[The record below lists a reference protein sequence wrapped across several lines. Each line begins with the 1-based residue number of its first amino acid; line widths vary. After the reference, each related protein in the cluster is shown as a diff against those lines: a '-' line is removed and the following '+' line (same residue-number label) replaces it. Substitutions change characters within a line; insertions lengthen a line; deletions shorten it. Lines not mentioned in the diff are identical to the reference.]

1 MLSLRWGGLALG
13 KAGQNEIK
21 KVTAVTESRQRG
33 VRWTIFGVVVFMAL
47 VVASFIHRVGE
58 PRIMS
63 LAETRANG
71 LFLFDTPRD
80 PGDFALIDHRG
91 ASFTRDNLVGQWTLI
106 FFGFTHCPDI
116 CPTTLAELAQLKAQL
131 ADTEAGATRVVML
144 SVDPARDT
152 PERLAQYVPYFH
164 PDFVGGTGEF
174 TEILSVAQRLHA
186 PFRHVIEPDGS
197 YQMEHSANVIL
208 MNPRGDYHGFF
219 RAPLDIPKMRVTLRS
234 TQYLWE
240 H

>member
-1 MLSLRWGGLALG
+1 MSDS
-13 KAGQNEIK
+13 KI
-21 KVTAVTESRQRG
+21 RG
-33 VRWTIFGVVVFMAL
+33 VRWTIAGVLVFIFL
-47 VVASFIHRVGE
+47 IVASFVHRVGE
-58 PRIMS
+58 PRVMS

-80 PGDFALIDHRG
+80 PGEFELLDHKG
-91 ASFTRDNLVGQWTLI
+91 KSFSRAQLLGRWTLV

-116 CPTTLAELAQLKAQL
+116 CPTTMVELADLKSQL
-131 ADTEAGATRVVML
+131 ASTEAEATQVVMV

-152 PERLAQYVPYFH
+152 PERLSEYVPYFH
-164 PDFVGGTGEF
+164 PEFLGVTGDFAA
-174 TEILSVAQRLHA
+174 ILSFAQRLNA
-186 PFRHVIEPDGS
+186 PFRKLSEPDGD
-197 YQMEHSANVIL
+197 YQMEHSANVVL

-240 H
+240 HQTHD

>member
-1 MLSLRWGGLALG
+1 MVGSTQ
-13 KAGQNEIK
+13 K
-21 KVTAVTESRQRG
+21 G
-33 VRWTIFGVVVFMAL
+33 VRWTIAGVLLFMTVVVT
-47 VVASFIHRVGE
+47 SFVHRVGE

-80 PGDFALIDHRG
+80 PGEFSLIDHHG
-91 ASFTRDNLVGQWTLI
+91 SPFTREDLIDQWTLI

-116 CPTTLAELAQLKAQL
+116 CPTTMAELAELKAQL
-131 ADTEAGATRVVML
+131 VGTEASDARVVML

-164 PDFVGGTGEF
+164 ADFIGVTGDF
-174 TEILSVAQRLHA
+174 ADILSFAQRLNA
-186 PFRHVIEPDGS
+186 PFRKVSEPDGA
-197 YQMEHSANVIL
+197 YQMEHSANVML

>member
-1 MLSLRWGGLALG
+1 MAASN
-13 KAGQNEIK
+13 QP
-21 KVTAVTESRQRG
+21 G
-33 VRWTIFGVVVFMAL
+33 VRWTIAGVLLFMTI

-80 PGDFALIDHRG
+80 VGDFSLTDHRG
-91 ASFTRDNLVGQWTLI
+91 LSFTQDDLTDRWTLV

-116 CPTTLAELAQLKAQL
+116 CPTTMAELAELKSQL
-131 ADTEAGATRVVML
+131 ADTEASDVRVVML

-152 PERLAQYVPYFH
+152 PDRLAQYVPYFH
-164 PDFVGGTGEF
+164 PDFIGVTGDF
-174 TEILSVAQRLHA
+174 ADILSVAQRLNA
-186 PFRHVIEPDGS
+186 PFRKVSEPDGG

>member
-1 MLSLRWGGLALG
+1 MAASN
-13 KAGQNEIK
+13 QP
-21 KVTAVTESRQRG
+21 G
-33 VRWTIFGVVVFMAL
+33 VRWTIAGVLLFMTI

-80 PGDFALIDHRG
+80 VGDFSLTDHLG
-91 ASFTRDNLVGQWTLI
+91 LSFTRDDLTGRWTLI

-116 CPTTLAELAQLKAQL
+116 CPTTMAELAELKSQLS
-131 ADTEAGATRVVML
+131 DTEASDARVVML

-152 PERLAQYVPYFH
+152 PDRLAQYVPYFH
-164 PDFVGGTGEF
+164 PDFIGVTGDF
-174 TEILSVAQRLHA
+174 ADILSVAQRLNA
-186 PFRHVIEPDGS
+186 PFRKVSEPDGG
-197 YQMEHSANVIL
+197 YQMEHSANVML

>member
-1 MLSLRWGGLALG
+1 MVGSTQ
-13 KAGQNEIK
+13 K
-21 KVTAVTESRQRG
+21 G
-33 VRWTIFGVVVFMAL
+33 VRWTIAGVLLFMTVVVT
-47 VVASFIHRVGE
+47 SFIHRVGE

-63 LAETRANG
+63 LAEARANG

-80 PGDFALIDHRG
+80 PGEFSLIDHHG
-91 ASFTRDNLVGQWTLI
+91 SPFTREDLIDQWTLI

-116 CPTTLAELAQLKAQL
+116 CPTTMAELAELKAQL
-131 ADTEAGATRVVML
+131 VGTEASDARVVML

-164 PDFVGGTGEF
+164 ADFVGVTGDF
-174 TEILSVAQRLHA
+174 TDILSFAQRLNA
-186 PFRHVIEPDGS
+186 PFRKVSEPDGA
-197 YQMEHSANVIL
+197 YQMEHSANVML

>member
-1 MLSLRWGGLALG
+1 MAASN
-13 KAGQNEIK
+13 QP
-21 KVTAVTESRQRG
+21 G
-33 VRWTIFGVVVFMAL
+33 VRWTIAGVLLFMTI

-80 PGDFALIDHRG
+80 VGGFSLTDHRG
-91 ASFTRDNLVGQWTLI
+91 LSFTRDDLRGRWTLI

-116 CPTTLAELAQLKAQL
+116 CPTTMAELAELKSQL
-131 ADTEAGATRVVML
+131 ADTEASDARVVMV

-152 PERLAQYVPYFH
+152 PDRLAQYVPYFH
-164 PDFVGGTGEF
+164 PDFIGVTGEF
-174 TEILSVAQRLHA
+174 ADILSVAQRLNA
-186 PFRHVIEPDGS
+186 PFRKVSEPDGG
-197 YQMEHSANVIL
+197 YQMEHSANVML

>member
-1 MLSLRWGGLALG
+1 MVGSTQ
-13 KAGQNEIK
+13 K
-21 KVTAVTESRQRG
+21 G
-33 VRWTIFGVVVFMAL
+33 VRWTIAGVLLFMTVVVT
-47 VVASFIHRVGE
+47 SFIHRVGE

-80 PGDFALIDHRG
+80 PGEFSLIDHHGSPFARE
-91 ASFTRDNLVGQWTLI
+91 DLIDQWTLI

-116 CPTTLAELAQLKAQL
+116 CPTTMAELAELKAQL
-131 ADTEAGATRVVML
+131 VGTEASDARVVML

-164 PDFVGGTGEF
+164 ADFVGVTGDF
-174 TEILSVAQRLHA
+174 TDILSFAQRLNA
-186 PFRHVIEPDGS
+186 PFRKVSEPDGA
-197 YQMEHSANVIL
+197 YQMEHSANVML

>member
-1 MLSLRWGGLALG
+1 MVGSTQ
-13 KAGQNEIK
+13 K
-21 KVTAVTESRQRG
+21 G
-33 VRWTIFGVVVFMAL
+33 VRWTIAGVLLLMTIVVT
-47 VVASFIHRVGE
+47 SFIHRVGE
-58 PRIMS
+58 PRVMS

-80 PGDFALIDHRG
+80 PGEFSLIDHHG
-91 ASFTRDNLVGQWTLI
+91 SPFTREDLIDQWTLI

-116 CPTTLAELAQLKAQL
+116 CPTTMAELAELKAQL
-131 ADTEAGATRVVML
+131 VGTEASDARVVML

-152 PERLAQYVPYFH
+152 PERLAQYASYFH
-164 PDFVGGTGEF
+164 TDFIGVTGDF
-174 TEILSVAQRLHA
+174 TDILSFAQRLNA
-186 PFRHVIEPDGS
+186 PFRKVSEPDGA
-197 YQMEHSANVIL
+197 YQMEHSANVML

>member
-1 MLSLRWGGLALG
+1 MVGSTQ
-13 KAGQNEIK
+13 K
-21 KVTAVTESRQRG
+21 G
-33 VRWTIFGVVVFMAL
+33 VRWTIAGVLLFMTVVVT
-47 VVASFIHRVGE
+47 SFIHRVGE

-80 PGDFALIDHRG
+80 PGEFSLIDHHG
-91 ASFTRDNLVGQWTLI
+91 SPFTREDLIDQWTLI

-116 CPTTLAELAQLKAQL
+116 CPTTMADLAELKAQL
-131 ADTEAGATRVVML
+131 VGTEASDARVVML

-164 PDFVGGTGEF
+164 ADFIGVTGDF
-174 TEILSVAQRLHA
+174 TDILSFAQRLTA
-186 PFRHVIEPDGS
+186 PFRKVSEPDGA
-197 YQMEHSANVIL
+197 YQMEHSANVML

>member
-1 MLSLRWGGLALG
+1 MVGSTQ
-13 KAGQNEIK
+13 K
-21 KVTAVTESRQRG
+21 G
-33 VRWTIFGVVVFMAL
+33 VRWTIAGVLLFMTVVVT
-47 VVASFIHRVGE
+47 SFIHRVGE

-80 PGDFALIDHRG
+80 PGEFSLIDHHG
-91 ASFTRDNLVGQWTLI
+91 SPFTREDLIDQWTLI

-116 CPTTLAELAQLKAQL
+116 CPTTMAELAELKAQL
-131 ADTEAGATRVVML
+131 VGTEASDARVVML

-164 PDFVGGTGEF
+164 ADFIGVTGDF
-174 TEILSVAQRLHA
+174 TDILSFAQRLNA
-186 PFRHVIEPDGS
+186 PFRKVSESDGA
-197 YQMEHSANVIL
+197 YQMEHSANVML
-208 MNPRGDYHGFF
+208 MNPLGDYHGFF

>member
-1 MLSLRWGGLALG
+1 MAASN
-13 KAGQNEIK
+13 QP
-21 KVTAVTESRQRG
+21 G
-33 VRWTIFGVVVFMAL
+33 VRWTIAGVLLFMTI

-80 PGDFALIDHRG
+80 VGDFSLTDHRG
-91 ASFTRDNLVGQWTLI
+91 QSFARGDLKDRWTLI

-116 CPTTLAELAQLKAQL
+116 CPTTMAELAELKSQL
-131 ADTEAGATRVVML
+131 AGTEASDARVVMV

-152 PERLAQYVPYFH
+152 PDRLAQYVTYFH
-164 PDFVGGTGEF
+164 PDFIGVTGEF
-174 TEILSVAQRLHA
+174 AEILSVAQRLNA
-186 PFRHVIEPDGS
+186 PFRKVSEPDGG
-197 YQMEHSANVIL
+197 YQMEHSANVML

>member
-1 MLSLRWGGLALG
+1 
-13 KAGQNEIK
+13 
-21 KVTAVTESRQRG
+21 VTKSNTPG
-33 VRWTIFGVVVFMAL
+33 VRWTIAAVVAFMVL
-47 VVASFIHRVGE
+47 VVASFVHRVGE

-80 PGDFALIDHRG
+80 PGAFELLDHAGKPFSRAQLTG
-91 ASFTRDNLVGQWTLI
+91 RWTLL

-116 CPTTLAELAQLKAQL
+116 CPTTLMELAELKAQL
-131 ADTEAGATRVVML
+131 ADTEAETTQVIMI

-152 PERLAQYVPYFH
+152 PERLAEYVPYFH
-164 PDFVGGTGEF
+164 PDFLGVTGDF
-174 TEILSVAQRLHA
+174 ADILGFAQRLNA
-186 PFRHVIEPDGS
+186 PFRKVSDPDNG
-197 YQMEHSANVIL
+197 YQMEHSANVAL

>member
-1 MLSLRWGGLALG
+1 M
-13 KAGQNEIK
+13 AGSTQK
-21 KVTAVTESRQRG
+21 G
-33 VRWTIFGVVVFMAL
+33 VRWTIAGVLLFMTVVVT
-47 VVASFIHRVGE
+47 SFIHRVGE

-80 PGDFALIDHRG
+80 PGEFSLIDHHG
-91 ASFTRDNLVGQWTLI
+91 SPFTREDLIDQWTLI

-116 CPTTLAELAQLKAQL
+116 CPTTMAELAELKAQL
-131 ADTEAGATRVVML
+131 VGTEASDARVVML

-152 PERLAQYVPYFH
+152 PERLTQYVPYFH
-164 PDFVGGTGEF
+164 ADFIGVTGDF
-174 TEILSVAQRLHA
+174 TDILSFAQRLNA
-186 PFRHVIEPDGS
+186 PFRKVSEPDGA
-197 YQMEHSANVIL
+197 YQMEHSANVML

>member
-1 MLSLRWGGLALG
+1 MIGST
-13 KAGQNEIK
+13 QE
-21 KVTAVTESRQRG
+21 G
-33 VRWTIFGVVVFMAL
+33 VRWTIAGVLLFMTVVVT
-47 VVASFIHRVGE
+47 SFIHRVGE

-80 PGDFALIDHRG
+80 PGEFSLIDHHG
-91 ASFTRDNLVGQWTLI
+91 SPFTREDLIDRWTLI

-116 CPTTLAELAQLKAQL
+116 CPTTMVELGELKAQL
-131 ADTEAGATRVVML
+131 VGTEAGDARVVML

-164 PDFVGGTGEF
+164 TDFIGVTGDF
-174 TEILSVAQRLHA
+174 TDILSFAQRLNA
-186 PFRHVIEPDGS
+186 SFRKVSEPDGA
-197 YQMEHSANVIL
+197 YQMEHSANVML

>member
-1 MLSLRWGGLALG
+1 MVGSTR
-13 KAGQNEIK
+13 K
-21 KVTAVTESRQRG
+21 G
-33 VRWTIFGVVVFMAL
+33 VRWTIAGVLLFMTVVVT
-47 VVASFIHRVGE
+47 SFIHRVGE

-80 PGDFALIDHRG
+80 PGEFSLIDHHG
-91 ASFTRDNLVGQWTLI
+91 SPFTREDLIDQWTLI

-116 CPTTLAELAQLKAQL
+116 CPTTMAELAELKAQL
-131 ADTEAGATRVVML
+131 VGTEASDARVVML

-152 PERLAQYVPYFH
+152 PERLAQYASYFH
-164 PDFVGGTGEF
+164 TDFIGVTGDF
-174 TEILSVAQRLHA
+174 TDILSFAQRLNA
-186 PFRHVIEPDGS
+186 PFRKVSEPDGA

>member
-1 MLSLRWGGLALG
+1 M
-13 KAGQNEIK
+13 
-21 KVTAVTESRQRG
+21 T
-33 VRWTIFGVVVFMAL
+33 VVVT
-47 VVASFIHRVGE
+47 SFIHRVGE

-80 PGDFALIDHRG
+80 PGEFSLIDHHG
-91 ASFTRDNLVGQWTLI
+91 SPFTREDLIDQWTLI

-116 CPTTLAELAQLKAQL
+116 CPTTMAELAELKAQL
-131 ADTEAGATRVVML
+131 VGTEASDARVVML

-164 PDFVGGTGEF
+164 ADFIGVTGDF
-174 TEILSVAQRLHA
+174 TDILSFAQRLNA
-186 PFRHVIEPDGS
+186 PFRKVSEPDGA
-197 YQMEHSANVIL
+197 YQMEHSANVML

>member
-1 MLSLRWGGLALG
+1 MVGATR
-13 KAGQNEIK
+13 K
-21 KVTAVTESRQRG
+21 G
-33 VRWTIFGVVVFMAL
+33 VRWTIAGVLLFMTVVVT
-47 VVASFIHRVGE
+47 SFIHRVGE

-80 PGDFALIDHRG
+80 PGEFSLIDHHG
-91 ASFTRDNLVGQWTLI
+91 SPFTREDLIDQWTLI

-116 CPTTLAELAQLKAQL
+116 CPTTMAELAELKAQL
-131 ADTEAGATRVVML
+131 VGTEASDARVVML

-152 PERLAQYVPYFH
+152 PERLAQYASYFH
-164 PDFVGGTGEF
+164 TDFIGVTGDF
-174 TEILSVAQRLHA
+174 TDILSFAQRLNA
-186 PFRHVIEPDGS
+186 PFRKVSEPDGA
-197 YQMEHSANVIL
+197 YQMEHSANVML

>member
-1 MLSLRWGGLALG
+1 MA
-13 KAGQNEIK
+13 EP
-21 KVTAVTESRQRG
+21 TQRG
-33 VRWTIFGVVVFMAL
+33 VRWTVFGVLLFMLA

-58 PRIMS
+58 PRVMS

-80 PGDFALIDHRG
+80 PGAFLLTDHHG
-91 ASFTRDNLVGQWTLI
+91 MPFTRNALTNRWTLI

-116 CPTTLAELAQLKAQL
+116 CPTTLAELAELKAQL
-131 ADTEAGATRVVML
+131 VDTEANDLQVVML
-144 SVDPARDT
+144 TVDPARDT
-152 PERLAQYVPYFH
+152 PARLADYVPYFH
-164 PDFVGGTGEF
+164 PDFLGVTGEF
-174 TEILSVAQRLHA
+174 ADILSVAQRLNA
-186 PFRHVIEPDGS
+186 PFRKVSEPNGG
-197 YQMEHSANVIL
+197 YQMEHSANVML

>member
-1 MLSLRWGGLALG
+1 MVGSTR
-13 KAGQNEIK
+13 K
-21 KVTAVTESRQRG
+21 G
-33 VRWTIFGVVVFMAL
+33 VRWTIAGVLLFMTVVVT
-47 VVASFIHRVGE
+47 SFIHRVGE

-63 LAETRANG
+63 PAETRANG

-80 PGDFALIDHRG
+80 PGEFSLIDHHG
-91 ASFTRDNLVGQWTLI
+91 SPFTREDLIDQWTLI

-116 CPTTLAELAQLKAQL
+116 CPTTMAELAELKAQL
-131 ADTEAGATRVVML
+131 VGTEASDARVVML

-152 PERLAQYVPYFH
+152 PERLAQYASYFH
-164 PDFVGGTGEF
+164 TDFIGVTGDF
-174 TEILSVAQRLHA
+174 TDILSFAQRLNA
-186 PFRHVIEPDGS
+186 PFRKVSEPDGA

>member
-1 MLSLRWGGLALG
+1 MA
-13 KAGQNEIK
+13 
-21 KVTAVTESRQRG
+21 ESTQRG
-33 VRWTIFGVVVFMAL
+33 VRWTVFGVLLFML
-47 VVASFIHRVGE
+47 VVVVSFIHRVGE
-58 PRIMS
+58 PRLMS

-80 PGDFALIDHRG
+80 PGAFSLMDHHGKPFTRG
-91 ASFTRDNLVGQWTLI
+91 ALTNRWTLI

-116 CPTTLAELAQLKAQL
+116 CPTTLAELAELKAQL
-131 ADTEAGATRVVML
+131 VDTEANDLQVVML
-144 SVDPARDT
+144 TVDPARDT
-152 PERLAQYVPYFH
+152 PARLADYVPYFH
-164 PDFVGGTGEF
+164 PDFLGVTGEF
-174 TEILSVAQRLHA
+174 ADILSVAQRLNA
-186 PFRHVIEPDGS
+186 PFRKVSEPNGG
-197 YQMEHSANVIL
+197 YQMEHSANVML

>member
-1 MLSLRWGGLALG
+1 MVGSTR
-13 KAGQNEIK
+13 K
-21 KVTAVTESRQRG
+21 G
-33 VRWTIFGVVVFMAL
+33 VRWTIAGVLLFMTVVVT
-47 VVASFIHRVGE
+47 SFIHRVGE

-80 PGDFALIDHRG
+80 PGEFSLIDHHG
-91 ASFTRDNLVGQWTLI
+91 SPFTREDLIDHWTLI

-116 CPTTLAELAQLKAQL
+116 CPTTMAELAELKAQL
-131 ADTEAGATRVVML
+131 VGTEASDARVVML

-152 PERLAQYVPYFH
+152 PERLAQYASYFH
-164 PDFVGGTGEF
+164 TDFIGVTGDF
-174 TEILSVAQRLHA
+174 TDILSFAQRLNA
-186 PFRHVIEPDGS
+186 PFRKVSEPDGA

>member
-1 MLSLRWGGLALG
+1 MAASN
-13 KAGQNEIK
+13 QP
-21 KVTAVTESRQRG
+21 G
-33 VRWTIFGVVVFMAL
+33 VRWTIAGVLLFMTI

-80 PGDFALIDHRG
+80 AGDFSLTDHRG
-91 ASFTRDNLVGQWTLI
+91 LSFTRDDLTDRWTLI

-116 CPTTLAELAQLKAQL
+116 CPTTMAELAELKSQL
-131 ADTEAGATRVVML
+131 ADTEASDARVVMV

-152 PERLAQYVPYFH
+152 PDRLAQYVPYFH
-164 PDFVGGTGEF
+164 PDFIGVTGEF
-174 TEILSVAQRLHA
+174 ADILSVAQRLNA
-186 PFRHVIEPDGS
+186 PFRKVSEPDGG
-197 YQMEHSANVIL
+197 YQMEHSANVML

>member
-1 MLSLRWGGLALG
+1 VSDS
-13 KAGQNEIK
+13 KI
-21 KVTAVTESRQRG
+21 RG
-33 VRWTIFGVVVFMAL
+33 VRWTIAGVLVFIFL
-47 VVASFIHRVGE
+47 IVASFVHRVGE
-58 PRIMS
+58 PRVMS

-80 PGDFALIDHRG
+80 PGEFELLDHMGKPFSRAQLLG
-91 ASFTRDNLVGQWTLI
+91 RWTLV

-116 CPTTLAELAQLKAQL
+116 CPTTMVELADLKSQL
-131 ADTEAGATRVVML
+131 ANTEAEATQVVMV

-152 PERLAQYVPYFH
+152 PERLSEYVPYFH
-164 PDFVGGTGEF
+164 PEFLGVTGDFTA
-174 TEILSVAQRLHA
+174 ILSFAQRLNA
-186 PFRHVIEPDGS
+186 PFRKLSEPDGD
-197 YQMEHSANVIL
+197 YQMEHTANVVL

>member
-1 MLSLRWGGLALG
+1 MAASN
-13 KAGQNEIK
+13 QP
-21 KVTAVTESRQRG
+21 G
-33 VRWTIFGVVVFMAL
+33 VRWTIAGVLLFMII

-80 PGDFALIDHRG
+80 VGDFSLTDHRG
-91 ASFTRDNLVGQWTLI
+91 QSFARGDLKDRWTLI

-116 CPTTLAELAQLKAQL
+116 CPTTMAELAELKSQL
-131 ADTEAGATRVVML
+131 AGTEASDARVVMV

-152 PERLAQYVPYFH
+152 PDRLAQYVPYFH
-164 PDFVGGTGEF
+164 PDFIGVTGEF
-174 TEILSVAQRLHA
+174 ADILSVAQRLNA
-186 PFRHVIEPDGS
+186 PFRKVSEPDGG
-197 YQMEHSANVIL
+197 YQMEHSANVML

-219 RAPLDIPKMRVTLRS
+219 RTPLDIPKMRVTLRS